1 MLQLQII
8 VMEVKKKE
16 TMLHMLTRTV
26 KQYMYNTFSDTFFHG
41 NLDAALITTHN
52 YYYTTNTCTDIL

>member
-1 MLQLQII
+1 
-8 VMEVKKKE
+8 MEVKKNE